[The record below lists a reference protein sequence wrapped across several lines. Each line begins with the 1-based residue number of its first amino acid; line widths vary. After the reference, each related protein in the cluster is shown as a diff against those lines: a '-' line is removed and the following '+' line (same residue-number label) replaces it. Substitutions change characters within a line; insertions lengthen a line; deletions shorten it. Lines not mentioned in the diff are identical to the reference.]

1 MWSGNGTRGFSV
13 HAEQGP
19 PWTKPTAQRERG
31 LGELSPVQVPAP
43 WLCYCHTTQQKL
55 QSLRDKLQPLL
66 SRQRSCVKKQTNK
79 KTLTNQSKPPSS
91 TRIRRQKLRL
101 ASSLSRARPVLP
113 PVLEITVFNSQ
124 THPVCHL
131 SFQRCFQ
138 VFLRRSRSQQCFPVG
153 ISAFVNR
160 TAFPGMKARE
170 TNSSCCKIWKS
181 RATSIASSN
190 PSKGL
195 QHKTPTT
202 AWGLLHCFGNPLTCK
217 GAALRPGD
225 PAQVGE
231 SQQLPQARHLPHL
244 LRLEPQSSAW
254 RFSRR
259 THLRAV
265 ESCRMRSRLDGSWR
279 SVPSP

>member
-1 MWSGNGTRGFSV
+1 M
-13 HAEQGP
+13 
-19 PWTKPTAQRERG
+19 
-31 LGELSPVQVPAP
+31 PAP

-55 QSLRDKLQPLL
+55 KSLRDKLQALL

-79 KTLTNQSKPPSS
+79 KKPLANQSKPPSS

-101 ASSLSRARPVLP
+101 ANSLSRARPVLP

-181 RATSIASSN
+181 RATSVAGSN
-190 PSKGL
+190 LSKGL
-195 QHKTPTT
+195 HHQNTNH
-202 AWGLLHCFGNPLTCK
+202 GIGI
-217 GAALRPGD
+217 AALLWKSSYLERSCSEARRSSPGGIE
-225 PAQVGE
+225 PAATPGQAPAPPPETGE
-231 SQQLPQARHLPHL
+231 PR
-244 LRLEPQSSAW
+244 SSAW
-254 RFSRR
+254 RYSRR
-259 THLRAV
+259 THLRAAG
-265 ESCRMRSRLDGSWR
+265 CRMRSRLDGGWR